1 MYSNPLLVSL
11 SFYREQKSLVSR
23 QFRDKTK
30 FVFSDE
36 CTLGVE
42 AVDGG
47 GKSGS
52 TLITI
57 VVQDVDDIPPV
68 FVAGEVTAVIDE
80 QPETE
85 RLVYGVYV
93 EDGDTPKI
101 NGEANE
107 VTLIE
112 NSNEFLDY
120 YLFRVSYN
128 PERSMVELRNL
139 EPLTFHHLGVAK
151 RELRIKINI
160 KATIDM
166 QERFDTVERIFT
178 LVDWNNHAPNI
189 ELVTPDPTNLPIETR
204 EGPGFD
210 NASPIATVSAT
221 DEDADE
227 GGNNRGYK

>member
-1 MYSNPLLVSL
+1 M
-11 SFYREQKSLVSR
+11 
-23 QFRDKTK
+23 
-30 FVFSDE
+30 
-36 CTLGVE
+36 E

-57 VVQDVDDIPPV
+57 VVQDVDDIAPD
-68 FVAGEVTAVIDE
+68 FVADEVTPVIDE

-93 EDGDTPKI
+93 EDGDTPAI
-101 NGEANE
+101 NREANK

-112 NSNEFLDY
+112 NSNEFPDY

-151 RELRIKINI
+151 RELRIRMRIE
-160 KATIDM
+160 ATIDTR
-166 QERFDTVERIFT
+166 ELSDTVDCIFT

-189 ELVTPDPTNLPIETR
+189 ELVTPDPSNLPIEMR

-210 NASPIATVSAT
+210 KAFSIATVSAT

-227 GGNNRGYK
+227 GGNNRGYKWVHMCWWCPGLQLFHSIM